1 MTSPFFPAGCAILTE
16 QNKEQRVIVTI
27 VIKRDGSEV
36 AFNQQKIIDAICA
49 AMNSTE
55 KKIDMDVAQKVADK
69 VTARISKLEKV
80 DIEHIQD
87 EVQSALMNSR
97 RKDAAEAY
105 IGYREIRTL
114 KRRERSSLD
123 KKVMGLLELTNEEVL
138 KENSN
143 KDGATI
149 PTQRDLL
156 AGIMAKDF
164 AQTYMIP
171 KRVVEAHNSG
181 SLHFHDQDYSPYFP
195 IYNCMLIDLKGML
208 ENGFKLGNAQIETP
222 RSITTAT
229 AITAQI
235 IAQVASHIYGGNTI
249 NEIDKILA
257 PYVAKSFAKHYK
269 NGLEW
274 LYELDGAAIAGLDI
288 SYENTKL
295 HERYPK
301 CFDYAKK
308 LTEKETFDAF
318 QSLEYEINTLVSANG
333 QTPFS
338 TFGFGR
344 GISWEERQIQIAIL
358 KNRIRG
364 LGKDGKTPVFPKLIF
379 ALEEG
384 VNLRP
389 GDPNYDIKE
398 LALKCST
405 LRMYPDIISVP
416 KVKAITGS
424 FKFPMGCRSFLGA
437 YEENGRELHDGRFN
451 MGVVTA
457 NLPRLAIQAK
467 GSERTFYKLLD
478 ELLEVCKEGLM
489 YRIERLRGVKA
500 KVAPILYMEGAA
512 GSRLQPEDTIDHLL
526 QNGRASISLGYIGIH
541 ETILALYGNHIFD
554 DAALRQKGLDIVRY
568 LSEKTAEWKNET
580 GYGFSLYSTPAE
592 SLCYRFC
599 KLDEQRFGVL
609 EGITD
614 KGYYTNSF
622 HLDVAKK
629 VTPFEKI
636 EFEKAYPVHA
646 SGGFITYCE
655 FDSLVQNPEA
665 LEAVWDYAY
674 ERVPYFGTNTPTD
687 KCLECGYEGEFE
699 ATNTGF
705 ECPNCGNRNPKTS
718 SVIRRCCGYLSE
730 PSQRPFN
737 AGKQREVL
745 ARVKHM

>member
-1 MTSPFFPAGCAILTE
+1 M
-16 QNKEQRVIVTI
+16 IVTL

-36 AFNQQKIIDAICA
+36 AFDLQKIIDAICA
-49 AMNSTE
+49 AMEATE
-55 KKIDMDVAQKVADK
+55 KKVDMAIAKQVAVQVTNDISTAD
-69 VTARISKLEKV
+69 KV

-87 EVQSALMNSR
+87 LVQHHLMNSPR
-97 RKDAAEAY
+97 QDVAEAY

-114 KRRERSSLD
+114 KRRERSDLD
-123 KKVMGLLELTNEEVL
+123 KKVQGLLDQTNEEVL

-156 AGIMAKDF
+156 AGITAKDF
-164 AQTYMIP
+164 AQTYMMP
-171 KRVVEAHNSG
+171 KRVVEAHNRG
-181 SLHFHDQDYSPYFP
+181 SIHFHDQDYSPYFP
-195 IYNCMLIDLKGML
+195 IYNCMLIDLKEML

-222 RSITTAT
+222 KSITTAT

-249 NEIDKILA
+249 NEIDIILA
-257 PYVAKSFAKHYK
+257 PYVAQSFRKHFK
-269 NGLEW
+269 TGLEW
-274 LYELDGAAIAGLDI
+274 LYPELEQSIANEDI
-288 SYENTKL
+288 NYENEALRLT
-295 HERYPK
+295 YPRA
-301 CFDYAKK
+301 FEYAVK

-344 GISWEERQIQIAIL
+344 GLSWTERQIQIAIL

-379 ALEEG
+379 AMEEG

-389 GDPNYDIKE
+389 EDPNYDIKK

-416 KVKAITGS
+416 KVKEITGS
-424 FKFPMGCRSFLGA
+424 FKFPMGCRSFLGV
-437 YEENGRELHDGRFN
+437 YEENGKELHDGRFN

-457 NLPRLAIQAK
+457 NLPRLAIQAQ
-467 GSERTFYKLLD
+467 GSEAKFYELLD
-478 ELLEVCKEGLM
+478 DVLDISREALM
-489 YRIERLRGVKA
+489 FRIERLKGVKA

-512 GSRLQPEDTIDHLL
+512 GSRLHPEDTIDHLL
-526 QNGRASISLGYIGIH
+526 ENGRASISLGYIGIH
-541 ETILALYGNHIFD
+541 ETIRALYGKAIFED
-554 DAALRQKGLDIVRY
+554 ETLREKGLNIVKY
-568 LSEKTAEWKNET
+568 LSQKTEQWKNET

-599 KLDEQRFGVL
+599 ALDEKEYGEIEDV
-609 EGITD
+609 TS

-622 HLDVAKK
+622 HLDVNQKA
-629 VTPFEKI
+629 TPFEKI
-636 EFEKAYPVHA
+636 EFEKQYPVYA
-646 SGGFITYCE
+646 NGGFITYCE
-655 FDSLVQNPEA
+655 FDSLVKNPEA
-665 LEAVWDYAY
+665 LESVWDYAY

-687 KCLECGYEGEFE
+687 KCLECGFEGEFE
-699 ATNTGF
+699 ATNLGF
-705 ECPNCGNRNPKTS
+705 KCPNCNNSNPKTS

-737 AGKQREVL
+737 AGKQKEVL
-745 ARVKHM
+745 SRVKHM

>member
-1 MTSPFFPAGCAILTE
+1 ML
-16 QNKEQRVIVTI
+16 

-49 AMNSTE
+49 AMNHTE
-55 KKIDMDVAQKVADK
+55 KKVDLELAHKLAEK
-69 VTARISKLEKV
+69 VTHKISKLDKV

-97 RKDAAEAY
+97 RKDVAEAY
-105 IGYREIRTL
+105 IGYREVRTL

-123 KKVMGLLELTNEEVL
+123 RKVLGLLELTNEEVL

-171 KRVVEAHNSG
+171 KHVVEAHNSG
-181 SLHFHDQDYSPYFP
+181 DMHFHDQDYSPYFP

-222 RSITTAT
+222 KSITTAT

-257 PYVAKSFAKHYK
+257 PYVLESFKKHYHK
-269 NGLEW
+269 GLEW
-274 LYELDGAAIAGLDI
+274 LYMLDESEINELDVCW
-288 SYENTKL
+288 ENNEL
-295 HERYPK
+295 HEKYPR
-301 CFDYAKK
+301 CLEYAKK

-344 GISWEERQIQIAIL
+344 GLSWAERQIQISIL
-358 KNRIRG
+358 QNRIRG
-364 LGKDGKTPVFPKLIF
+364 LGRDGKTAIFPKLIF
-379 ALEEG
+379 AIEDG
-384 VNLRP
+384 VNLKQ
-389 GDPNYDIKE
+389 GDPNYDIKQ

-416 KVKAITGS
+416 KVEEITGS
-424 FKFPMGCRSFLGA
+424 FKFPMGCRSFLGV
-437 YEENGRELHDGRFN
+437 YEENGELLHDGRFN

-457 NLPRLAIQAK
+457 NLPRIAIRAQ
-467 GSERTFYKLLD
+467 GSEEKFYRLLD
-478 ELLEVCKEGLM
+478 ELLETCKEGLL
-489 YRIERLRGVKA
+489 YRIERLKGVKA

-512 GSRLQPEDTIDHLL
+512 GSRLQAEETIDHLL
-526 QNGRASISLGYIGIH
+526 EDGRASISLGYIGIH
-541 ETILALYGNHIFD
+541 ETMMALYGKSIFED
-554 DAALRQKGLDIVRY
+554 DVLRAKGLQMVKY
-568 LSEKTAEWKNET
+568 LSQRTAEWKEET

-599 KLDEQRFGVL
+599 KLDEEKFGVIS
-609 EGITD
+609 GVTD

-622 HLDVAKK
+622 HLDVNKK
-629 VTPFEKI
+629 ATPFEKI
-636 EFEKAYPVHA
+636 EFEKEYPQHA
-646 SGGFITYCE
+646 NGGFITYCE

-699 ATNTGF
+699 ATNSGF
-705 ECPNCGNRNPKTS
+705 QCPNCGNGNPKTS

-737 AGKQREVL
+737 AGKQKEVL
-745 ARVKHM
+745 SRVKHM

>member
-1 MTSPFFPAGCAILTE
+1 ML
-16 QNKEQRVIVTI
+16 

-55 KKIDMDVAQKVADK
+55 KKVDLELAHKLTDK
-69 VTARISKLEKV
+69 VTHKISKLDKV

-97 RKDAAEAY
+97 RKDVAEAY
-105 IGYREIRTL
+105 IGYREVRTL

-123 KKVMGLLELTNEEVL
+123 RKVLGLLELTNEEVL

-181 SLHFHDQDYSPYFP
+181 DLHFHDQDYSPYFP

-222 RSITTAT
+222 KSITTAT

-257 PYVAKSFAKHYK
+257 PYVLESFKKHYRR
-269 NGLEW
+269 GLEW
-274 LYELDGAAIAGLDI
+274 LYLLDESEISELDI
-288 SYENTKL
+288 SWENEEL
-295 HERYPK
+295 HEKYAR
-301 CFDYAKK
+301 CLDYAKR

-344 GISWEERQIQIAIL
+344 GLSWAERQIQISIL
-358 KNRIRG
+358 QNRIRG
-364 LGKDGKTPVFPKLIF
+364 LGRDGKTAIFPKLIF
-379 ALEEG
+379 AIEDG
-384 VNLRP
+384 VNLKP
-389 GDPNYDIKE
+389 SDPNYDIKQ

-416 KVKAITGS
+416 KVKEITGS
-424 FKFPMGCRSFLGA
+424 FKFPMGCRSFLGE
-437 YEENGRELHDGRFN
+437 YEENGELLHDGRFN

-457 NLPRLAIQAK
+457 NLPRIAIRAQ
-467 GSERTFYKLLD
+467 GSEEKFYRLLD
-478 ELLEVCKEGLM
+478 ELLEACKEGLL
-489 YRIERLRGVKA
+489 YRIERLKGVKA

-512 GSRLQPEDTIDHLL
+512 GSRLQAEDTIDHLL
-526 QNGRASISLGYIGIH
+526 ENGRASISLGYIGIH
-541 ETILALYGNHIFD
+541 ETMMALYGKSIFED
-554 DAALRQKGLDIVRY
+554 EVLRAKGLQIVEY
-568 LSEKTAEWKNET
+568 LSRKTAEWKEET

-599 KLDEQRFGVL
+599 KLDEKKFGVNP
-609 EGITD
+609 GVTD

-622 HLDVAKK
+622 HLDVNKK

-636 EFEKAYPVHA
+636 EFERVYPQYA
-646 SGGFITYCE
+646 NGGFITYCE
-655 FDSLVQNPEA
+655 FDSLVHNPEA

-687 KCLECGYEGEFE
+687 KCLECGYEGEFG
-699 ATNTGF
+699 ATNSGF
-705 ECPNCGNRNPKTS
+705 QCPNCGNSNPKTS

-737 AGKQREVL
+737 AGKQKEVL
-745 ARVKHM
+745 SRVKHM

>member
-1 MTSPFFPAGCAILTE
+1 ML
-16 QNKEQRVIVTI
+16 

-36 AFNQQKIIDAICA
+36 AFNQQKIIDAIRA

-55 KKIDMDVAQKVADK
+55 KKVDLELAHNLADK
-69 VTARISKLEKV
+69 VTRKISKLDKV

-97 RKDAAEAY
+97 RKDVAEAY
-105 IGYREIRTL
+105 IGYREVRTL

-123 KKVMGLLELTNEEVL
+123 RKVLGLLELTNEEVL

-181 SLHFHDQDYSPYFP
+181 DLHFHDQDYSPYFP

-222 RSITTAT
+222 KSITTAT

-257 PYVAKSFAKHYK
+257 PYVLESFKKHYRR
-269 NGLEW
+269 GLEW
-274 LYELDGAAIAGLDI
+274 LYMLDESEISKLDI
-288 SYENTKL
+288 SWENEEL
-295 HERYPK
+295 HEKYAR
-301 CFDYAKK
+301 CLDYAKR

-344 GISWEERQIQIAIL
+344 GLSWAERQIQISIL
-358 KNRIRG
+358 QNRIRG
-364 LGKDGKTPVFPKLIF
+364 LGRDGKTAIFPKLIF
-379 ALEEG
+379 AIEDG
-384 VNLRP
+384 VNLKP
-389 GDPNYDIKE
+389 SDPNYDIKQ

-416 KVKAITGS
+416 KVKEITGS
-424 FKFPMGCRSFLGA
+424 FKFPMGCRSFLGE
-437 YEENGRELHDGRFN
+437 YEENGELLHDGRFN

-457 NLPRLAIQAK
+457 NLPRIAIRAQ
-467 GSERTFYKLLD
+467 GSEEKFYRLLD
-478 ELLEVCKEGLM
+478 ELLEACKEGLL
-489 YRIERLRGVKA
+489 YRIERLKGVKA

-512 GSRLQPEDTIDHLL
+512 GSRLQAEDTIDHLL
-526 QNGRASISLGYIGIH
+526 ENGRASISLGYIGIH
-541 ETILALYGNHIFD
+541 ETMMALYGKSIFD
-554 DAALRQKGLDIVRY
+554 DEVLRAKGLQIVEY
-568 LSEKTAEWKNET
+568 LSRKTAEWKEET

-599 KLDEQRFGVL
+599 KLDEEKFGV
-609 EGITD
+609 IPSVTD

-622 HLDVAKK
+622 HLDVNKK

-636 EFEKAYPVHA
+636 EFERVYPQYA
-646 SGGFITYCE
+646 NGGFITYCE
-655 FDSLVQNPEA
+655 FDSLVNNPEA

-687 KCLECGYEGEFE
+687 KCLECGYEGEFG
-699 ATNTGF
+699 ATNSGF
-705 ECPNCGNRNPKTS
+705 QCPNCGNSNPKTS

-737 AGKQREVL
+737 AGKQKEVL
-745 ARVKHM
+745 SRVKHM

>member
-1 MTSPFFPAGCAILTE
+1 ML
-16 QNKEQRVIVTI
+16 

-55 KKIDMDVAQKVADK
+55 KKVDLELAHNLADK
-69 VTARISKLEKV
+69 VTRKISKLDKV

-97 RKDAAEAY
+97 RKDVAEAY
-105 IGYREIRTL
+105 IGYREVRTL

-123 KKVMGLLELTNEEVL
+123 RKVLGLLELTNEEVL

-181 SLHFHDQDYSPYFP
+181 DLHFHDQDYSPYFP

-222 RSITTAT
+222 KSITTAT

-257 PYVAKSFAKHYK
+257 PYVLESFKKHYRR
-269 NGLEW
+269 GLEW
-274 LYELDGAAIAGLDI
+274 LYMLDESEISELDI
-288 SYENTKL
+288 SWENEEL
-295 HERYPK
+295 HEKYAR
-301 CFDYAKK
+301 CLDYAKR

-344 GISWEERQIQIAIL
+344 GLSWAERQIQISIL
-358 KNRIRG
+358 QNRIRG
-364 LGKDGKTPVFPKLIF
+364 LGRDGKTAIFPKLIF
-379 ALEEG
+379 AIEDG
-384 VNLRP
+384 VNLKP
-389 GDPNYDIKE
+389 SDPNYDIKQ

-416 KVKAITGS
+416 KVKEITGS
-424 FKFPMGCRSFLGA
+424 FKFPMGCRSFLGE
-437 YEENGRELHDGRFN
+437 YEENGELLHDGRFN

-457 NLPRLAIQAK
+457 NLPRIAIRAQ
-467 GSERTFYKLLD
+467 GSEEKFYRLLD
-478 ELLEVCKEGLM
+478 ELLEACKEGLL
-489 YRIERLRGVKA
+489 YRIERLKGVKA

-512 GSRLQPEDTIDHLL
+512 GSRLQAEDTIDHLL
-526 QNGRASISLGYIGIH
+526 ENGRASISLGYIGIH
-541 ETILALYGNHIFD
+541 ETMMALYGRSIFED
-554 DAALRQKGLDIVRY
+554 EVLRAKGLQIVKY
-568 LSEKTAEWKNET
+568 LSRKTAEWKEET

-599 KLDEQRFGVL
+599 KLDEEEFGVIA
-609 EGITD
+609 GVTD

-622 HLDVAKK
+622 HLDVNKK

-636 EFEKAYPVHA
+636 EFEQVYPQYA
-646 SGGFITYCE
+646 NGGFITYCE
-655 FDSLVQNPEA
+655 FDSLVHNPEA

-699 ATNTGF
+699 ATNSGF
-705 ECPNCGNRNPKTS
+705 QCPNCGNSNPKTS

-737 AGKQREVL
+737 VGKQKEVL
-745 ARVKHM
+745 SRVKHM

>member
-1 MTSPFFPAGCAILTE
+1 M
-16 QNKEQRVIVTI
+16 I

-49 AMNSTE
+49 AMNST
-55 KKIDMDVAQKVADK
+55 KKKGDSELAQKIADK
-69 VTARISKLEKV
+69 VTRKISKLEKV

-105 IGYREIRTL
+105 IGYREVRTL

-123 KKVMGLLELTNEEVL
+123 KKVLGLLELTNEEVL

-181 SLHFHDQDYSPYFP
+181 DLHFHDQDYSPYFP

-208 ENGFKLGNAQIETP
+208 KNGFKLGNAQIETP
-222 RSITTAT
+222 KSITTAT

-249 NEIDKILA
+249 NEIDVILA
-257 PYVAKSFAKHYK
+257 PYVLESFKKHYRK
-269 NGLEW
+269 GLEW
-274 LYELDGAAIAGLDI
+274 LYMLESDEIQALDI
-288 SYENTKL
+288 SWENEGL
-295 HERYPK
+295 HKQYPR
-301 CFDYAKK
+301 CFEYAKN
-308 LTEKETFDAF
+308 LTEKETYDAF

-344 GISWEERQIQIAIL
+344 GLSWAERQIQIAIL
-358 KNRIRG
+358 QNRIRG
-364 LGKDGKTPVFPKLIF
+364 LGRDGKTAIFPKLIF
-379 ALEEG
+379 GLEEG
-384 VNLRP
+384 VNLKP
-389 GDPNYDIKE
+389 GDPNYDIKQ

-416 KVKAITGS
+416 KVKEITGS
-424 FKFPMGCRSFLGA
+424 FKFPMGCRSFLGR
-437 YEENGRELHDGRFN
+437 YEENGEEMHDGRFN

-457 NLPRLAIQAK
+457 NLPRIAIKAN
-467 GSERTFYKLLD
+467 GSEETFYRLLD

-489 YRIERLRGVKA
+489 YRIERLKGVKA

-526 QNGRASISLGYIGIH
+526 ENGRASISLGYIGIH
-541 ETILALYGNHIFD
+541 ETMMSLYGTCLFD
-554 DAALRQKGLDIVRY
+554 DEELRKKGVQIVRY
-568 LSEKTAEWKNET
+568 LSDKAEQWKQET

-599 KLDEQRFGVL
+599 KLDEERFGRM
-609 EGITD
+609 EGVTD

-622 HLDVAKK
+622 HLDVNKK

-636 EFEKAYPVHA
+636 EFEKDYPKYA
-646 SGGFITYCE
+646 NGGFITYCE
-655 FDSLVQNPEA
+655 FDSLINNPEA

-687 KCLECGYEGEFE
+687 KCLECGFEGEFE

-705 ECPNCGNRNPKTS
+705 ECPNCGNANPKTS

-737 AGKQREVL
+737 AGKQKEVL
-745 ARVKHM
+745 SRVKHM

>member
-1 MTSPFFPAGCAILTE
+1 
-16 QNKEQRVIVTI
+16 VIVTL

-36 AFNQQKIIDAICA
+36 AFNQQKIIDAICK
-49 AMNSTE
+49 AMDRTE
-55 KKIDMDVAQKVADK
+55 KKIDLDIARRISDK
-69 VTARISKLEKV
+69 VTHKISKFEKI

-87 EVQSALMNSR
+87 EVQSALMNSS
-97 RKDAAEAY
+97 RKDAAEEY

-114 KRRERSSLD
+114 KRRERGSLD
-123 KKVMGLLELTNEEVL
+123 KKVQGLLDLTNEEVL

-171 KRVVEAHNSG
+171 KRVVEAHNQG
-181 SLHFHDQDYSPYFP
+181 HLHFHDQDYSPYFP

-222 RSITTAT
+222 KSITTAT

-249 NEIDKILA
+249 NEIDVILA
-257 PYVAKSFAKHYK
+257 PYVERSYKKHYR
-269 NGLEW
+269 NGLHW
-274 LYELDGAAIAGLDI
+274 LYMLDSSTIDILDI
-288 SYENTKL
+288 SYDNQEL
-295 HERYPK
+295 HAQYPR
-301 CFDYAKK
+301 CFDYAEK

-344 GISWEERQIQIAIL
+344 GTSWAERQIQIAIL

-379 ALEEG
+379 GIEEG
-384 VNLRP
+384 VNLKP
-389 GDPNYDIKE
+389 QDPNYDIKK

-416 KVKAITGS
+416 KVKEITGS
-424 FKFPMGCRSFLGA
+424 FKFPMGCRSFLGV
-437 YEENGRELHDGRFN
+437 YEENGQAIHDGRFN

-457 NLPRLAIQAK
+457 NLPRIAIRAQ
-467 GSERTFYKLLD
+467 GSEEVFYSLLD
-478 ELLEVCKEGLM
+478 ELLDTCKEGLM
-489 YRIERLRGVKA
+489 YRVQRLKGVKA

-526 QNGRASISLGYIGIH
+526 ENGRASISLGYIGIH
-541 ETILALYGNHIFD
+541 ETILSLYGKQLFD
-554 DAALRQKGLDIVRY
+554 DLALRQKGLDIVKY
-568 LSEKTAEWKNET
+568 MSAKTEQWKNET

-599 KLDEQRFGVL
+599 KLDEEQFGVI

-622 HLDVAKK
+622 HLDVNKK

-636 EFEKAYPVHA
+636 GFEKEYPLHA
-646 SGGFITYCE
+646 NGGFITYCE
-655 FDSLVQNPEA
+655 FDSLVKNPEA
-665 LEAVWDYAY
+665 LEAVWDFAY
-674 ERVPYFGTNTPTD
+674 ENIPYFGTNTPTD
-687 KCLECGYEGEFE
+687 KCLECGFEGEFE
-699 ATNTGF
+699 ASNTGF

-737 AGKQREVL
+737 AGKQKEVL
-745 ARVKHM
+745 SRVKHM

>member
-1 MTSPFFPAGCAILTE
+1 ML
-16 QNKEQRVIVTI
+16 

-55 KKIDMDVAQKVADK
+55 KKVDLELAHNLADK
-69 VTARISKLEKV
+69 VTRKISKLDKV

-97 RKDAAEAY
+97 RKDVAEAY
-105 IGYREIRTL
+105 IGYREVRTL

-123 KKVMGLLELTNEEVL
+123 RKVLGLLELTNEEVL

-171 KRVVEAHNSG
+171 KLVVEAHNSG
-181 SLHFHDQDYSPYFP
+181 DLHFHDQDYSPYFP

-222 RSITTAT
+222 KSITTAT

-257 PYVAKSFAKHYK
+257 PYVLESFKKHYRR
-269 NGLEW
+269 GLEW
-274 LYELDGAAIAGLDI
+274 LYMVDESEISELDI
-288 SYENTKL
+288 SWENEEL
-295 HERYPK
+295 HEKYPR
-301 CFDYAKK
+301 CLDYAKR

-344 GISWEERQIQIAIL
+344 GLSWAERQIQISIL
-358 KNRIRG
+358 QNRIRG
-364 LGKDGKTPVFPKLIF
+364 LGRDGKTAIFPKLIF
-379 ALEEG
+379 AIEDG
-384 VNLRP
+384 VNLKP
-389 GDPNYDIKE
+389 SDPNYDIKQ

-416 KVKAITGS
+416 KVKEITGS
-424 FKFPMGCRSFLGA
+424 FKFPMGCRSFLGE
-437 YEENGRELHDGRFN
+437 YEENGELLHDGRFN

-457 NLPRLAIQAK
+457 NLPRIAIRAQ
-467 GSERTFYKLLD
+467 GSEEKFYRLLD
-478 ELLEVCKEGLM
+478 ELLEACKEGLL
-489 YRIERLRGVKA
+489 YRIERLKGVKA

-512 GSRLQPEDTIDHLL
+512 GSRLQAEDTIDHLL
-526 QNGRASISLGYIGIH
+526 ENGRASISLGYIGIH
-541 ETILALYGNHIFD
+541 ETMMALYGKSIFED
-554 DAALRQKGLDIVRY
+554 EVLPAKGLQIVKY
-568 LSEKTAEWKNET
+568 LSRKTAEWKEET

-599 KLDEQRFGVL
+599 KLDEEKFGVIP
-609 EGITD
+609 GVTD

-622 HLDVAKK
+622 HLDVNKK

-636 EFEKAYPVHA
+636 EFEQVYPQYA
-646 SGGFITYCE
+646 NGGFITYCE
-655 FDSLVQNPEA
+655 FDSLVHNPEA

-699 ATNTGF
+699 ATNSGF
-705 ECPNCGNRNPKTS
+705 KCPNCGNSNPKTS

-737 AGKQREVL
+737 VGKQKEVL
-745 ARVKHM
+745 SRVKHM

>member
-1 MTSPFFPAGCAILTE
+1 ML
-16 QNKEQRVIVTI
+16 

-49 AMNSTE
+49 AMNNTE
-55 KKIDMDVAQKVADK
+55 KKISMDVALKVSEK
-69 VTARISKLEKV
+69 VKRRISKLEKV

-97 RKDAAEAY
+97 RKDVAEAY

-123 KKVMGLLELTNEEVL
+123 KKVLGLLELTNEEVL

-171 KRVVEAHNSG
+171 KSVVEAHNSG
-181 SLHFHDQDYSPYFP
+181 ALHFHDQDYSPYFP

-222 RSITTAT
+222 KSITTAT

-249 NEIDKILA
+249 NEIDIILA
-257 PYVAKSFAKHYK
+257 PYVLQSFRKHYIT
-269 NGLEW
+269 GLEW
-274 LYELDGAAIAGLDI
+274 LYSLEASVIDKLDI
-288 SYENTKL
+288 SLDNEEL
-295 HERYPK
+295 HARYPQ
-301 CFDYAKK
+301 CLEYAKK

-344 GISWEERQIQIAIL
+344 GLSWAERQIQIAIL

-364 LGKDGKTPVFPKLIF
+364 LGRDGKTAIFPKLIF
-379 ALEEG
+379 GMEEG
-384 VNLRP
+384 VNLKP
-389 GDPNYDIKE
+389 EDPNYDIKQ
-398 LALKCST
+398 LALRCST

-416 KVKAITGS
+416 KVKEITGS
-424 FKFPMGCRSFLGA
+424 FKFPMGCRSFLGV
-437 YEENGRELHDGRFN
+437 YEEDGEELHDGRFN

-457 NLPRLAIQAK
+457 NLPRIAIKAN
-467 GSERTFYKLLD
+467 GSEQAFYRLLD
-478 ELLEVCKEGLM
+478 ELLAVCREGLM
-489 YRIERLRGVKA
+489 YRIERLKGVKA
-500 KVAPILYMEGAA
+500 KVAPILYIEGAA
-512 GSRLQPEDTIDHLL
+512 GSRLQPEDTIDRLL
-526 QNGRASISLGYIGIH
+526 ENGRASISLGYIGIH
-541 ETILALYGNHIFD
+541 ETVLALYGKSIFD
-554 DAALRQKGLDIVRY
+554 TCELRQKGLELVKY
-568 LSEKTAEWKNET
+568 MSGKAEQWKKES

-599 KLDEQRFGVL
+599 KLDEEQFGTIQGV
-609 EGITD
+609 TD

-622 HLDVAKK
+622 HLDVNKQ
-629 VTPFEKI
+629 VTPFQKI
-636 EFEKAYPVHA
+636 EFEQEYPRYA

-687 KCLECGYEGEFE
+687 KCLECGFEGEFE
-699 ATNTGF
+699 STNTGF
-705 ECPNCGNRNPKTS
+705 QCPNCGNANPKTS

-737 AGKQREVL
+737 AGKQKEVH

>member
-1 MTSPFFPAGCAILTE
+1 MNLML
-16 QNKEQRVIVTI
+16 

-55 KKIDMDVAQKVADK
+55 KKEDMELAHKLADK
-69 VTARISKLEKV
+69 VTRKITKLEKV

-97 RKDAAEAY
+97 RKDVAEAY
-105 IGYREIRTL
+105 IGYREVRNL

-123 KKVMGLLELTNEEVL
+123 KKVLGLLELTNEEVL

-171 KRVVEAHNSG
+171 KRVVEAHNKG
-181 SLHFHDQDYSPYFP
+181 DLHFHDQDYSPYFP

-222 RSITTAT
+222 KSITTAT

-249 NEIDKILA
+249 NEIDIILA
-257 PYVAKSFAKHYK
+257 PYVLESFKKHYRR
-269 NGLEW
+269 GLEW
-274 LYELDGAAIAGLDI
+274 LYMLDVSEIEELDI
-288 SYENTKL
+288 SWENAEL
-295 HERYPK
+295 HEKYPR
-301 CFDYAKK
+301 CLEYAKK

-344 GISWEERQIQIAIL
+344 GQSWAERQIQISIL
-358 KNRIRG
+358 QNRIRG
-364 LGKDGKTPVFPKLIF
+364 LGRDGKTAIFPKLIF
-379 ALEEG
+379 AMEDG

-389 GDPNYDIKE
+389 GDPNYDIKQ

-405 LRMYPDIISVP
+405 LRMYPDVISVP
-416 KVKAITGS
+416 KVEEITGS
-424 FKFPMGCRSFLGA
+424 FKFPMGCRSFLGV
-437 YEENGRELHDGRFN
+437 YVENGKELHDGRFN

-457 NLPRLAIQAK
+457 NLPRIAIRAK
-467 GSERTFYKLLD
+467 GSEEQFYRLLD
-478 ELLEVCKEGLM
+478 ELLEVCKEGLL
-489 YRIERLRGVKA
+489 YRIERLKGVKA

-512 GSRLQPEDTIDHLL
+512 GSRLQAEDTIDHLL
-526 QNGRASISLGYIGIH
+526 ENGRASISLGYIGIH
-541 ETILALYGNHIFD
+541 ETMMALYGKSLFED
-554 DAALRQKGLDIVRY
+554 EELRRKGLQIVQY
-568 LSEKTAEWKNET
+568 LSAKTAQWKEET

-599 KLDEQRFGVL
+599 KLDEEKFGVIP
-609 EGITD
+609 GVTD

-622 HLDVAKK
+622 HLDVNKK

-636 EFEKAYPVHA
+636 EFEQPYPKYA
-646 SGGFITYCE
+646 NGGFITYCE
-655 FDSLVQNPEA
+655 FDSLVNNPEA

-687 KCLECGYEGEFE
+687 KCLECGYEGEFA
-699 ATNTGF
+699 ATNNGF
-705 ECPNCGNRNPKTS
+705 QCPNCGNRNPKTS

-737 AGKQREVL
+737 VGKQKEVL
-745 ARVKHM
+745 SRVKHM

>member
-1 MTSPFFPAGCAILTE
+1 M
-16 QNKEQRVIVTI
+16 I

-49 AMNSTE
+49 AMNST
-55 KKIDMDVAQKVADK
+55 KKKVDSELAQKISDK
-69 VTARISKLEKV
+69 VTRKISKLEKV

-105 IGYREIRTL
+105 IGYREVRTL

-123 KKVMGLLELTNEEVL
+123 KKVLGLLELTNEEVL

-181 SLHFHDQDYSPYFP
+181 DLHFHDQDYSPYFP

-222 RSITTAT
+222 KSITTAT

-249 NEIDKILA
+249 NEIDVILA
-257 PYVAKSFAKHYK
+257 PYVFESFKKHYRK
-269 NGLEW
+269 GLEW
-274 LYELDGAAIAGLDI
+274 LYMLEEEEIEASDV
-288 SYENTKL
+288 SWENNDL
-295 HERYPK
+295 HKKYPR
-301 CFDYAKK
+301 CFEYAKK
-308 LTEKETFDAF
+308 LTEKETYDAF

-344 GISWEERQIQIAIL
+344 GLSWAERQIQIAIL
-358 KNRIRG
+358 QNRIRG
-364 LGKDGKTPVFPKLIF
+364 LGRDGKTAIFPKLIF
-379 ALEEG
+379 GLEEG
-384 VNLRP
+384 VNLKP
-389 GDPNYDIKE
+389 GDPNYDIKQ

-416 KVKAITGS
+416 KVKEITGS
-424 FKFPMGCRSFLGA
+424 FKFPMGCRSFLGR
-437 YEENGRELHDGRFN
+437 YEENGEELHDGRFN

-457 NLPRLAIQAK
+457 NLPRIAVKAN
-467 GSERTFYKLLD
+467 GSEATFYRLLD
-478 ELLEVCKEGLM
+478 ELLEVCREGLM
-489 YRIERLRGVKA
+489 YRIERLKGVKA

-526 QNGRASISLGYIGIH
+526 KNGRASISLGYIGIH
-541 ETILALYGNHIFD
+541 ETMMALYGTCLFD
-554 DAALRQKGLDIVRY
+554 DEELRKKGLQIVQH
-568 LSEKTAEWKNET
+568 LSQKAEQWKEET

-599 KLDEQRFGVL
+599 RLDEEKFGHMDGV
-609 EGITD
+609 TD

-622 HLDVAKK
+622 HLDVNKK
-629 VTPFEKI
+629 VTPFEKV
-636 EFEKAYPVHA
+636 EFEKDYPQYA
-646 SGGFITYCE
+646 NGGFITYCE
-655 FDSLVQNPEA
+655 FDSLVNNPEA

-687 KCLECGYEGEFE
+687 KCLECGFEGEFE

-705 ECPNCGNRNPKTS
+705 ECPNCSNSNPKTS

-737 AGKQREVL
+737 AGKQKEVL
-745 ARVKHM
+745 SRVKHM

>member
-1 MTSPFFPAGCAILTE
+1 M
-16 QNKEQRVIVTI
+16 IV
-27 VIKRDGSEV
+27 VKRDGSEV
-36 AFNQQKIIDAICA
+36 AFNRQKIVDAICA

-55 KKIDMDVAQKVADK
+55 RKIDMNVAQTVTDK
-69 VTARISKLEKV
+69 VMRKISKLEKI

-114 KRRERSSLD
+114 KRRERSHLD
-123 KKVMGLLELTNEEVL
+123 KKVLGLLELTNEEVL

-181 SLHFHDQDYSPYFP
+181 DLHFHDQDYSPYFP

-222 RSITTAT
+222 KSITTAT

-249 NEIDKILA
+249 NEIDVILA
-257 PYVAKSFAKHYK
+257 PYVLQSFKKHYK

-274 LYELDGAAIAGLDI
+274 LYGLEAEETGSLEIALDNEELHR
-288 SYENTKL
+288 K
-295 HERYPK
+295 YPR
-301 CFDYAKK
+301 CLEYAKK
-308 LTEKETFDAF
+308 LTEKETYDAF

-344 GISWEERQIQIAIL
+344 GTSWAERQIQIAIL

-364 LGKDGKTPVFPKLIF
+364 LGRDGKTAIFPKLIF
-379 ALEEG
+379 GLEEG

-389 GDPNYDIKE
+389 EDPNYDIKK

-416 KVKAITGS
+416 KVKEVTGS
-424 FKFPMGCRSFLGA
+424 FKFPMGCRSFLGV
-437 YEENGRELHDGRFN
+437 YEENGRNLHDGRFN

-457 NLPRLAIQAK
+457 NLPRLAIRAK
-467 GSERTFYKLLD
+467 RSEETFYRLLD
-478 ELLEVCKEGLM
+478 ELLDVCKESLM

-512 GSRLQPEDTIDHLL
+512 GSRLNSEDTIDHLL
-526 QNGRASISLGYIGIH
+526 ENGRASISLGYIGIH
-541 ETILALYGNHIFD
+541 ETIMALYGREIFD
-554 DAALRQKGLDIVRY
+554 DPELRAKGLQIVKY
-568 LSEKTAEWKNET
+568 LSDKAAEWKKET

-599 KLDEQRFGVL
+599 KIDEEKFGKIQGV
-609 EGITD
+609 TD

-622 HLDVAKK
+622 HLDVNKK

-636 EFEKAYPVHA
+636 DFEKNYPTYA
-646 SGGFITYCE
+646 NGGFITYCE
-655 FDSLVQNPEA
+655 FDSLVNNPEA

-687 KCLECGYEGEFE
+687 KCLECGFEGEFE
-699 ATNTGF
+699 AKSTGF
-705 ECPNCGNRNPKTS
+705 ECPNCGNSNPKTS

-737 AGKQREVL
+737 AGKQKEVL
-745 ARVKHM
+745 SRVKHM

>member
-1 MTSPFFPAGCAILTE
+1 M
-16 QNKEQRVIVTI
+16 I

-49 AMNSTE
+49 AMIST
-55 KKIDMDVAQKVADK
+55 KKKGDSELAQKIADK
-69 VTARISKLEKV
+69 VTRKISKLEKV

-105 IGYREIRTL
+105 IGYREVRTL

-123 KKVMGLLELTNEEVL
+123 KKVLGLLELTNEEVL

-181 SLHFHDQDYSPYFP
+181 DLHFHDQDYSPYFP

-222 RSITTAT
+222 KSITTAT

-249 NEIDKILA
+249 NEIDRILA
-257 PYVAKSFAKHYK
+257 PYVFESFKKHYRK
-269 NGLEW
+269 GLEW
-274 LYELDGAAIAGLDI
+274 LYMLENDEIEALDV
-288 SYENTKL
+288 SWENEDL
-295 HERYPK
+295 HKKYPR
-301 CFDYAKK
+301 CLEYAKS
-308 LTEKETFDAF
+308 LTEKETYDAF

-344 GISWEERQIQIAIL
+344 GLSWAERQIQIAIL
-358 KNRIRG
+358 QNRIRG
-364 LGKDGKTPVFPKLIF
+364 LGRDGKTAIFPKLIF
-379 ALEEG
+379 GLEEG
-384 VNLRP
+384 VNLKP
-389 GDPNYDIKE
+389 EDPNYDIKQ

-416 KVKAITGS
+416 KVKEITGS
-424 FKFPMGCRSFLGA
+424 FKFPMGCRSFLGR
-437 YEENGRELHDGRFN
+437 YEENGEELHDGRFN
-451 MGVVTA
+451 LGVVTA
-457 NLPRLAIQAK
+457 NLPRIAVKAN
-467 GSERTFYKLLD
+467 GSEAAFYRLLD

-489 YRIERLRGVKA
+489 YRIERLKGVKA

-526 QNGRASISLGYIGIH
+526 KNGRASISLGYIGIH
-541 ETILALYGNHIFD
+541 ETMMALYETCLFD
-554 DAALRQKGLDIVRY
+554 DQKLREKGLQIVQH
-568 LSEKTAEWKNET
+568 LSKKAEQWKEET

-599 KLDEQRFGVL
+599 KLDEEKFGRVD
-609 EGITD
+609 GVTD

-622 HLDVAKK
+622 HLDVNKK

-636 EFEKAYPVHA
+636 QFEKDYPQYA

-655 FDSLVQNPEA
+655 FDSLVNNPEA

-687 KCLECGYEGEFE
+687 KCLECGFEGEFE

-705 ECPNCGNRNPKTS
+705 ECPNCGNANPKTS

-737 AGKQREVL
+737 AGKQKEVL
-745 ARVKHM
+745 SRVKHM

>member
-1 MTSPFFPAGCAILTE
+1 ML
-16 QNKEQRVIVTI
+16 

-55 KKIDMDVAQKVADK
+55 KKEDMELAHKLADK
-69 VTARISKLEKV
+69 VTRKITKLEKV

-97 RKDAAEAY
+97 RKDVAEAY
-105 IGYREIRTL
+105 IGYREVRNL

-123 KKVMGLLELTNEEVL
+123 KKVLGLLELTNEEVL

-171 KRVVEAHNSG
+171 KRVVEAHNKG
-181 SLHFHDQDYSPYFP
+181 DLHFHDQDYSPYFP

-222 RSITTAT
+222 KSITTAT

-249 NEIDKILA
+249 NEIDIILA
-257 PYVAKSFAKHYK
+257 PYVLESFKKHYRR
-269 NGLEW
+269 GLEW
-274 LYELDGAAIAGLDI
+274 LYMLDVSEIEELDI
-288 SYENTKL
+288 SWENAEL
-295 HERYPK
+295 HEKYPR
-301 CFDYAKK
+301 CLEYAKK

-344 GISWEERQIQIAIL
+344 GQSWAERQIQISIL
-358 KNRIRG
+358 QNRIRG
-364 LGKDGKTPVFPKLIF
+364 LGRDGKTAIFPKLIF
-379 ALEEG
+379 AMEDG

-389 GDPNYDIKE
+389 GDPNYDIKQ

-405 LRMYPDIISVP
+405 LRMYPDVISVP
-416 KVKAITGS
+416 KVEEITGS
-424 FKFPMGCRSFLGA
+424 FKFPMGCRSFLGV
-437 YEENGRELHDGRFN
+437 YVENGKELHDGRFN

-457 NLPRLAIQAK
+457 NLPRIAIRAK
-467 GSERTFYKLLD
+467 GSEEQFYRLLD
-478 ELLEVCKEGLM
+478 ELLEVCKEGLL
-489 YRIERLRGVKA
+489 YRIERLKGVKA

-512 GSRLQPEDTIDHLL
+512 GSRLQAEDTIDHLL
-526 QNGRASISLGYIGIH
+526 ENGRASISLGYIGIH
-541 ETILALYGNHIFD
+541 ETMMALYGKSLFED
-554 DAALRQKGLDIVRY
+554 EELRRKGLQIVQY
-568 LSEKTAEWKNET
+568 LSAKTAQWKEET

-599 KLDEQRFGVL
+599 KLDEEKFGVIP
-609 EGITD
+609 GVTD

-622 HLDVAKK
+622 HLDVNKK

-636 EFEKAYPVHA
+636 EFEQPYPKYA
-646 SGGFITYCE
+646 NGGFITYCE
-655 FDSLVQNPEA
+655 FDSLVNNPEA

-687 KCLECGYEGEFE
+687 KCLECGYEGEFA
-699 ATNTGF
+699 ATNHGF
-705 ECPNCGNRNPKTS
+705 QCPNCGNRNPKTS

-737 AGKQREVL
+737 VGKQKEVL
-745 ARVKHM
+745 SRVKHM

>member
-1 MTSPFFPAGCAILTE
+1 MIITL
-16 QNKEQRVIVTI
+16 

-36 AFNQQKIIDAICA
+36 AFNQQKIIDAICK
-49 AMNSTE
+49 AMDRTD
-55 KKIDMDVAQKVADK
+55 KHIDIDVAQRVADK
-69 VTARISKLEKV
+69 VTAKISKYEKI

-87 EVQSALMNSR
+87 EVQSALMNSS
-97 RKDAAEAY
+97 RKDAAEEY
-105 IGYREIRTL
+105 IGYREVRTL
-114 KRRERSSLD
+114 KRRERGSLD
-123 KKVMGLLELTNEEVL
+123 KKVQGLLDLTNEEVL

-171 KRVVEAHNSG
+171 KRVVEAHNHG
-181 SLHFHDQDYSPYFP
+181 NLHFHDQDYSPYFP

-222 RSITTAT
+222 KSITTAT

-249 NEIDKILA
+249 NEIDIILA
-257 PYVAKSFAKHYK
+257 PYVAHSFKKHFK

-274 LYELDGAAIAGLDI
+274 LYSVDPTVIDRLDI
-288 SYENTKL
+288 SFTNDKL
-295 HERYPK
+295 NSEYPR
-301 CFDYAKK
+301 CFDYAVK
-308 LTEKETFDAF
+308 LTEKETYDAF

-344 GISWEERQIQIAIL
+344 GLSWEERQIQIAIL

-379 ALEEG
+379 GIEEG
-384 VNLRP
+384 VNLKP
-389 GDPNYDIKE
+389 ADPNYDIKK
-398 LALKCST
+398 LALMCST

-416 KVKAITGS
+416 KVKEITGS
-424 FKFPMGCRSFLGA
+424 FKFPMGCRSFLGV
-437 YEENGRELHDGRFN
+437 YEENGQVLHDGRFN

-457 NLPRLAIQAK
+457 NLPRIAIRAE
-467 GSERTFYKLLD
+467 GSEQQFYLLLD
-478 ELLEVCKEGLM
+478 ELLDTCKEGLM
-489 YRIERLRGVKA
+489 YRIQRLKGVKA

-512 GSRLQPEDTIDHLL
+512 GSRLQPEDSIDHLL
-526 QNGRASISLGYIGIH
+526 ENGRASISLGYIGIH
-541 ETILALYGNHIFD
+541 ETILALYGRHMFD
-554 DAALRQKGLDIVRY
+554 DQLLRQKGLDIVKY
-568 LSEKTAEWKNET
+568 MSAKTEQWKNET

-599 KLDEQRFGVL
+599 KLDEEQFGVID
-609 EGITD
+609 GVTD

-622 HLDVAKK
+622 HLDVNEK

-636 EFEKAYPVHA
+636 MFEKEYPQYA
-646 SGGFITYCE
+646 NGGFITYCE
-655 FDSLVQNPEA
+655 FDSLVKNPEA

-674 ERVPYFGTNTPTD
+674 EHVPYFGTNTPTD
-687 KCLECGYEGEFE
+687 KCLVCGFEGEFE

-737 AGKQREVL
+737 AGKQKEVL
-745 ARVKHM
+745 SRVKHM

>member
-1 MTSPFFPAGCAILTE
+1 M
-16 QNKEQRVIVTI
+16 I

-49 AMNSTE
+49 AMNST
-55 KKIDMDVAQKVADK
+55 KKKGDSELAQKIADK
-69 VTARISKLEKV
+69 VTRKISKLEKV

-105 IGYREIRTL
+105 IGYREVRTL

-123 KKVMGLLELTNEEVL
+123 KKVLGLLELTNEEVL

-181 SLHFHDQDYSPYFP
+181 DLHFHDQDYSPYFP

-208 ENGFKLGNAQIETP
+208 KNGFKLGNAQIETP
-222 RSITTAT
+222 KSITTAT

-249 NEIDKILA
+249 NEIDVILA
-257 PYVAKSFAKHYK
+257 PYVLESFKKHYRK
-269 NGLEW
+269 GLQW
-274 LYELDGAAIAGLDI
+274 LYMLEGDEIEALDI
-288 SYENTKL
+288 SWENEGL
-295 HERYPK
+295 HKKYPR
-301 CFDYAKK
+301 CLEYAKN
-308 LTEKETFDAF
+308 LTEKETYDAF

-344 GISWEERQIQIAIL
+344 GVSWAERQIQIAIL
-358 KNRIRG
+358 QNRIRG
-364 LGKDGKTPVFPKLIF
+364 LGRDGKTAIFPKLIF
-379 ALEEG
+379 GLEEG
-384 VNLRP
+384 VNLKP
-389 GDPNYDIKE
+389 GDPNYDIKQ

-416 KVKAITGS
+416 KVKEITGS
-424 FKFPMGCRSFLGA
+424 FKFPMGCRSFLGR
-437 YEENGRELHDGRFN
+437 YEENGEEMHDGRFN

-457 NLPRLAIQAK
+457 NLPRIAIKAN
-467 GSERTFYKLLD
+467 GSEETFYRLLD

-489 YRIERLRGVKA
+489 YRIERLKGVKA

-526 QNGRASISLGYIGIH
+526 ENGRASISLGYIGIH
-541 ETILALYGNHIFD
+541 ETMMALYGSCLFD
-554 DAALRQKGLDIVRY
+554 DEELRKKGVQIVRY
-568 LSEKTAEWKNET
+568 LSDKAEQWKLET

-599 KLDEQRFGVL
+599 KLDEEKFGRM
-609 EGITD
+609 EGVTD

-622 HLDVAKK
+622 HLDVNKK

-636 EFEKAYPVHA
+636 QFEKDYPQYA
-646 SGGFITYCE
+646 NGGFITYCE
-655 FDSLVQNPEA
+655 FDSLVNNPEA

-687 KCLECGYEGEFE
+687 KCLECGFEGEFE

-705 ECPNCGNRNPKTS
+705 ECPNCGNANPKTS

-737 AGKQREVL
+737 AGKQKEVL
-745 ARVKHM
+745 SRVKHM

>member
-1 MTSPFFPAGCAILTE
+1 MIITL
-16 QNKEQRVIVTI
+16 

-36 AFNQQKIIDAICA
+36 PFNQQKIIDAICK
-49 AMNSTE
+49 AMDRTD
-55 KKIDMDVAQKVADK
+55 KQIDIDVAQRVADK
-69 VTARISKLEKV
+69 VTAKISKYEKI

-87 EVQSALMNSR
+87 EVQSSLMNSS
-97 RKDAAEAY
+97 RKDAAEEY

-114 KRRERSSLD
+114 KRRERGSLD
-123 KKVMGLLELTNEEVL
+123 KKVQGLLDLTNEEVL

-171 KRVVEAHNSG
+171 KRVVEAHNNG
-181 SLHFHDQDYSPYFP
+181 DLHFHDQDYSPYFP

-222 RSITTAT
+222 KSITTAT

-249 NEIDKILA
+249 NEIDVILA
-257 PYVAKSFAKHYK
+257 PYVAQSFKKHYK

-274 LYELDGAAIAGLDI
+274 LYMVDASVIDGLDI
-288 SYENTKL
+288 SYTNSTLNSE
-295 HERYPK
+295 YPR
-301 CFDYAKK
+301 CFEYAKK

-344 GISWEERQIQIAIL
+344 GLSWEERQIQIAIL

-379 ALEEG
+379 GMEAG
-384 VNLRP
+384 VNVKP
-389 GDPNYDIKE
+389 TDPNYDIKK

-416 KVKAITGS
+416 KVKEITGS
-424 FKFPMGCRSFLGA
+424 FKFPMGCRSFLGV
-437 YEENGRELHDGRFN
+437 YEENGQELHDGRFN

-457 NLPRLAIQAK
+457 NLPRIAIQAE
-467 GSERTFYKLLD
+467 GSEQQFYLLLDKLLD
-478 ELLEVCKEGLM
+478 TCKEGLM
-489 YRIERLRGVKA
+489 YRIQRLKGVKA

-512 GSRLQPEDTIDHLL
+512 GSRLQPEDSIDHLL
-526 QNGRASISLGYIGIH
+526 VNGRASISLGYIGIH
-541 ETILALYGNHIFD
+541 ETILALYGRHMFD
-554 DAALRQKGLDIVRY
+554 DHILRQKGLDIVKY
-568 LSEKTAEWKNET
+568 MSAKTEQWKNET

-599 KLDEQRFGVL
+599 KLDEEQFGVID
-609 EGITD
+609 GVTD

-622 HLDVAKK
+622 HLDVNKK

-636 EFEKAYPVHA
+636 AFEKEYPYYA

-655 FDSLVQNPEA
+655 FDSLVKNPEA

-674 ERVPYFGTNTPTD
+674 ENVPYFGTNTPTD
-687 KCLECGYEGEFE
+687 KCLVCGFEGEFE

-737 AGKQREVL
+737 AGKQKEVL
-745 ARVKHM
+745 SRVKHM

>member
-1 MTSPFFPAGCAILTE
+1 ML
-16 QNKEQRVIVTI
+16 

-55 KKIDMDVAQKVADK
+55 KKEDMELAHKLADK
-69 VTARISKLEKV
+69 VTRKITKLEKV

-97 RKDAAEAY
+97 RKDVAEAY
-105 IGYREIRTL
+105 IGYREVRNL

-123 KKVMGLLELTNEEVL
+123 KKVLGLLELTNEEVL

-171 KRVVEAHNSG
+171 KRVVEAHNKG
-181 SLHFHDQDYSPYFP
+181 DLHFHDQDYSPYFP

-222 RSITTAT
+222 KSITTAT

-249 NEIDKILA
+249 NEIDIILA
-257 PYVAKSFAKHYK
+257 PYVLESFKKHYRR
-269 NGLEW
+269 GLEW
-274 LYELDGAAIAGLDI
+274 LYMLDVSEIEELDI
-288 SYENTKL
+288 SWENAEL
-295 HERYPK
+295 HEKYPR
-301 CFDYAKK
+301 CLEYAKK

-344 GISWEERQIQIAIL
+344 GQSWAERQIQISIL
-358 KNRIRG
+358 QNRIRG
-364 LGKDGKTPVFPKLIF
+364 LGRDGKTAIFPKLIF
-379 ALEEG
+379 AMEDG

-389 GDPNYDIKE
+389 GDPNYDIKQ

-405 LRMYPDIISVP
+405 LRMYPDVISVP
-416 KVKAITGS
+416 KVEEITGS
-424 FKFPMGCRSFLGA
+424 FKFPMGCRSFLGV
-437 YEENGRELHDGRFN
+437 YVENGKELHDGRFN

-457 NLPRLAIQAK
+457 NLPRIAIRAK
-467 GSERTFYKLLD
+467 GSEEQFYRLLD
-478 ELLEVCKEGLM
+478 ELLEVCKEGLL
-489 YRIERLRGVKA
+489 YRIERLKGVKA

-512 GSRLQPEDTIDHLL
+512 GSRLQAEDTIDHLL
-526 QNGRASISLGYIGIH
+526 ENGRASISLGYIGIH
-541 ETILALYGNHIFD
+541 ETMMALYGKSLFED
-554 DAALRQKGLDIVRY
+554 EELRRKGLQIVQY
-568 LSEKTAEWKNET
+568 LSAKTAQWKEET

-599 KLDEQRFGVL
+599 KLDEEKFGVIP
-609 EGITD
+609 GVTD

-622 HLDVAKK
+622 HLDVNKK

-636 EFEKAYPVHA
+636 EFEQPYPKYA
-646 SGGFITYCE
+646 NGGFITYCE
-655 FDSLVQNPEA
+655 FDSLVNNPEA

-687 KCLECGYEGEFE
+687 KCLECGYEGEFA
-699 ATNTGF
+699 ATNNGF
-705 ECPNCGNRNPKTS
+705 QCPNCGNRNPKTS

-737 AGKQREVL
+737 VGKQKEVL
-745 ARVKHM
+745 SRVKHM

>member
-1 MTSPFFPAGCAILTE
+1 ML
-16 QNKEQRVIVTI
+16 

-55 KKIDMDVAQKVADK
+55 KKEDMELAHKLADK
-69 VTARISKLEKV
+69 VTRKITKLEKV

-97 RKDAAEAY
+97 RKDVAEAY
-105 IGYREIRTL
+105 IGYREVRNL

-123 KKVMGLLELTNEEVL
+123 KKVLGLLELTNEEVL

-171 KRVVEAHNSG
+171 KRVVEAHNNG
-181 SLHFHDQDYSPYFP
+181 DLHFHDQDYSPYFP

-222 RSITTAT
+222 KSITTAT

-249 NEIDKILA
+249 NEIDIILA
-257 PYVAKSFAKHYK
+257 PYVLESFKKHYRR
-269 NGLEW
+269 GLEW
-274 LYELDGAAIAGLDI
+274 LYMLDVSEIEGLDI
-288 SYENTKL
+288 SWENAEL
-295 HERYPK
+295 HEKYPR
-301 CFDYAKK
+301 CLEYAKK

-344 GISWEERQIQIAIL
+344 GQSWAERQIQISIL
-358 KNRIRG
+358 QNRIRG
-364 LGKDGKTPVFPKLIF
+364 LGRDGKTAIFPKLIF
-379 ALEEG
+379 AMEDG

-389 GDPNYDIKE
+389 GDPNYDIKQ

-405 LRMYPDIISVP
+405 LRMYPDVISVP
-416 KVKAITGS
+416 KVEEITGS
-424 FKFPMGCRSFLGA
+424 FKFPMGCRSFLGV
-437 YEENGRELHDGRFN
+437 YEENGKELHDGRFN

-457 NLPRLAIQAK
+457 NLPRIAIRAK
-467 GSERTFYKLLD
+467 GSEEQFYRLLD
-478 ELLEVCKEGLM
+478 ELLEECKEGLL
-489 YRIERLRGVKA
+489 YRIERLKGVKA

-512 GSRLQPEDTIDHLL
+512 GSRLQAEDTIDHLL
-526 QNGRASISLGYIGIH
+526 ENGRASISLGYIGIH
-541 ETILALYGNHIFD
+541 ETMMALYGKSLFED
-554 DAALRQKGLDIVRY
+554 EELRRKGLQIVQY
-568 LSEKTAEWKNET
+568 LSAKTAQWKEET

-599 KLDEQRFGVL
+599 KLDEEKFGVIP
-609 EGITD
+609 GVTD

-622 HLDVAKK
+622 HLDVNKK

-636 EFEKAYPVHA
+636 EFEQPYPKYA
-646 SGGFITYCE
+646 NGGFITYCE
-655 FDSLVQNPEA
+655 FDSLVNNPEA

-687 KCLECGYEGEFE
+687 KCLECGYEGEFA
-699 ATNTGF
+699 ATNNGF
-705 ECPNCGNRNPKTS
+705 QCPNCGNRNPKTS

-737 AGKQREVL
+737 VGKQKEVL
-745 ARVKHM
+745 SRVKHM

>member
-1 MTSPFFPAGCAILTE
+1 ML
-16 QNKEQRVIVTI
+16 

-55 KKIDMDVAQKVADK
+55 KKVDMELAHKLADK
-69 VTARISKLEKV
+69 VTRKITKLEKV

-97 RKDAAEAY
+97 RKDVAEAY
-105 IGYREIRTL
+105 IGYREVRNL

-123 KKVMGLLELTNEEVL
+123 KKVLGLLELTNEEVL

-171 KRVVEAHNSG
+171 KRVVEAHNNG
-181 SLHFHDQDYSPYFP
+181 DLHFHDQDYSPYFP

-222 RSITTAT
+222 KSITTAT

-249 NEIDKILA
+249 NEIDIILA
-257 PYVAKSFAKHYK
+257 PYVLESFKKHYRR
-269 NGLEW
+269 GLEW
-274 LYELDGAAIAGLDI
+274 LYMLDVSEIEALDI
-288 SYENTKL
+288 SWENAEL
-295 HERYPK
+295 HEKYPR
-301 CFDYAKK
+301 CLEYAKK

-344 GISWEERQIQIAIL
+344 GLSWAERQIQISIL
-358 KNRIRG
+358 QNRIRG
-364 LGKDGKTPVFPKLIF
+364 LGRDGKTAIFPKLIF
-379 ALEEG
+379 AMEDG
-384 VNLRP
+384 VNLQP
-389 GDPNYDIKE
+389 GDPNYDIKQ

-405 LRMYPDIISVP
+405 LRMYPDVISVP
-416 KVKAITGS
+416 KVEEITGS
-424 FKFPMGCRSFLGA
+424 FKFPMGCRSFLGV
-437 YEENGRELHDGRFN
+437 YEENRKQLHDGRFN

-457 NLPRLAIQAK
+457 NLPRIAIRAK
-467 GSERTFYKLLD
+467 GSEEQFYRLLD
-478 ELLEVCKEGLM
+478 ELLEDCKEGLL
-489 YRIERLRGVKA
+489 YRIERLKGVKA

-512 GSRLQPEDTIDHLL
+512 GSRLQAEDTIDHLL
-526 QNGRASISLGYIGIH
+526 ENGRASISLGYIGIH
-541 ETILALYGNHIFD
+541 ETMMALYGKSLFED
-554 DAALRQKGLDIVRY
+554 EELRRKGLQIVQY
-568 LSEKTAEWKNET
+568 LSAKTAQWKEET

-599 KLDEQRFGVL
+599 KLDEEKFGVIP
-609 EGITD
+609 GVTD

-622 HLDVAKK
+622 HLDVNKK

-636 EFEKAYPVHA
+636 EFEQPYPKYA
-646 SGGFITYCE
+646 NGGFITYCE
-655 FDSLVQNPEA
+655 FDSLVNNPEA

-687 KCLECGYEGEFE
+687 KCLECGYEGEFA
-699 ATNTGF
+699 ATNNGF
-705 ECPNCGNRNPKTS
+705 QCPNCGNRNPKTS

-737 AGKQREVL
+737 VGKQKEVL
-745 ARVKHM
+745 SRVKHM

>member
-1 MTSPFFPAGCAILTE
+1 ML
-16 QNKEQRVIVTI
+16 

-49 AMNSTE
+49 AMNNTE
-55 KKIDMDVAQKVADK
+55 KKVDLELAHKLADK
-69 VTARISKLEKV
+69 VTHKISKLDKV

-97 RKDAAEAY
+97 RKDVAEAY
-105 IGYREIRTL
+105 IAYREVRTL

-123 KKVMGLLELTNEEVL
+123 RKVLGLLELTNEEVL

-181 SLHFHDQDYSPYFP
+181 DLHFHDQDYSPYFP

-222 RSITTAT
+222 KSITTAT

-257 PYVAKSFAKHYK
+257 PYVLESFKKHYRK
-269 NGLEW
+269 GLEW
-274 LYELDGAAIAGLDI
+274 LYMLEESEINELDI
-288 SYENTKL
+288 SWENEKL
-295 HERYPK
+295 HEKYPR
-301 CFDYAKK
+301 CLDYAKK

-344 GISWEERQIQIAIL
+344 GLSWAERQIQISIL
-358 KNRIRG
+358 QNRIRG
-364 LGKDGKTPVFPKLIF
+364 LGRDGKTAIFPKLIF
-379 ALEEG
+379 AIEDG
-384 VNLRP
+384 VNLKP
-389 GDPNYDIKE
+389 SDPNYDIKQ

-416 KVKAITGS
+416 KVKEITGS
-424 FKFPMGCRSFLGA
+424 FKFPMGCRSFLGV
-437 YEENGRELHDGRFN
+437 YEENGELLHDGRFN

-457 NLPRLAIQAK
+457 NLPRIAIRAQ
-467 GSERTFYKLLD
+467 GSEEKFYRLLD
-478 ELLEVCKEGLM
+478 ELLEACKEGLL
-489 YRIERLRGVKA
+489 YRIERLKGVKA

-512 GSRLQPEDTIDHLL
+512 GSRLHAEDTIDHLL
-526 QNGRASISLGYIGIH
+526 ENGRASISLGYIGIH
-541 ETILALYGNHIFD
+541 ETMMALYGRSIFED
-554 DAALRQKGLDIVRY
+554 EVLRAKGLEIVKY
-568 LSEKTAEWKNET
+568 LSRKTAEWKEET

-599 KLDEQRFGVL
+599 KLDEENFGVIP
-609 EGITD
+609 GVTD

-622 HLDVAKK
+622 HLDVNKK

-636 EFEKAYPVHA
+636 EFERVYPQHA
-646 SGGFITYCE
+646 NGGFITYCE
-655 FDSLVQNPEA
+655 FDSLVNNPEA

-699 ATNTGF
+699 ATNSGF
-705 ECPNCGNRNPKTS
+705 KCPNCGNSNPKTS

-737 AGKQREVL
+737 VGKQKEVL
-745 ARVKHM
+745 SRVKHM

>member
-1 MTSPFFPAGCAILTE
+1 ML
-16 QNKEQRVIVTI
+16 

-55 KKIDMDVAQKVADK
+55 KKVDLELAHNLADK
-69 VTARISKLEKV
+69 VTRKISKLDKV

-97 RKDAAEAY
+97 RKDVAEAY
-105 IGYREIRTL
+105 IGYREVRTL

-123 KKVMGLLELTNEEVL
+123 RKVLGLLELTNEEVL

-181 SLHFHDQDYSPYFP
+181 DLHFHDQDYSPYFP

-222 RSITTAT
+222 KSITTAT

-257 PYVAKSFAKHYK
+257 PYVLESFNKHYRR
-269 NGLEW
+269 GLEW
-274 LYELDGAAIAGLDI
+274 LYMLDESEISELDI
-288 SYENTKL
+288 SWENEEL
-295 HERYPK
+295 HEKYAR
-301 CFDYAKK
+301 CLDYAKR

-344 GISWEERQIQIAIL
+344 GLSWAERQIQISIL
-358 KNRIRG
+358 QNRIRG
-364 LGKDGKTPVFPKLIF
+364 LGRDGKTAIFPKLIF
-379 ALEEG
+379 AIEDG
-384 VNLRP
+384 VNLKP
-389 GDPNYDIKE
+389 SDPNYDIKQ

-416 KVKAITGS
+416 KVKEITGS
-424 FKFPMGCRSFLGA
+424 FKFPMGCRSFLGE
-437 YEENGRELHDGRFN
+437 YEENGELLHDGRFN

-457 NLPRLAIQAK
+457 NLPRIAIRAQ
-467 GSERTFYKLLD
+467 GSEEKFYRLLD
-478 ELLEVCKEGLM
+478 ELLEACKEGLL
-489 YRIERLRGVKA
+489 YRIERLKGVKA

-512 GSRLQPEDTIDHLL
+512 GSRLQAEDTIDHLL
-526 QNGRASISLGYIGIH
+526 ENGRASISLGYIGIH
-541 ETILALYGNHIFD
+541 ETMMALYGRSIFED
-554 DAALRQKGLDIVRY
+554 EVLRAKGLQIVKY
-568 LSEKTAEWKNET
+568 LSRKTAEWKEET

-599 KLDEQRFGVL
+599 KLDEEEFGVIA
-609 EGITD
+609 GVTD

-622 HLDVAKK
+622 HLDVNKK

-636 EFEKAYPVHA
+636 EFEQVYPQYA
-646 SGGFITYCE
+646 NGGFITYCE
-655 FDSLVQNPEA
+655 FDSLVHNPEA

-699 ATNTGF
+699 ATNSGF
-705 ECPNCGNRNPKTS
+705 QCPNCGNSNPKTS

-737 AGKQREVL
+737 VGKQKEVL
-745 ARVKHM
+745 SRVKHM

>member
-1 MTSPFFPAGCAILTE
+1 ML
-16 QNKEQRVIVTI
+16 

-49 AMNSTE
+49 AMNHTE
-55 KKIDMDVAQKVADK
+55 KKVDLELAHKLADK
-69 VTARISKLEKV
+69 VTHKISKLDKV

-97 RKDAAEAY
+97 RKDVAEAY
-105 IGYREIRTL
+105 IGYREVRTL

-123 KKVMGLLELTNEEVL
+123 RKVLGLLELTNEEVL

-171 KRVVEAHNSG
+171 KHVVEAHNSG
-181 SLHFHDQDYSPYFP
+181 DMHFHDQDYSPYFP

-222 RSITTAT
+222 KSITTAT

-257 PYVAKSFAKHYK
+257 PYVLESFKKHYHR
-269 NGLEW
+269 GLEW
-274 LYELDGAAIAGLDI
+274 LYMLDESEISELDI
-288 SYENTKL
+288 SWENEEL
-295 HERYPK
+295 HKKYPR
-301 CFDYAKK
+301 CLDYAKK

-344 GISWEERQIQIAIL
+344 GLSWAERQIQISIL
-358 KNRIRG
+358 QNRIRG
-364 LGKDGKTPVFPKLIF
+364 LGRDGKTAIFPKLIF
-379 ALEEG
+379 AIEDG
-384 VNLRP
+384 VNLKP
-389 GDPNYDIKE
+389 SDPNYDIKQ

-416 KVKAITGS
+416 KVKEITGS
-424 FKFPMGCRSFLGA
+424 FKFPMGCRSFLGV
-437 YEENGRELHDGRFN
+437 YEENGKLLHDGRFN

-457 NLPRLAIQAK
+457 NLPRIAIRAQ
-467 GSERTFYKLLD
+467 GSEEKFFRLLD
-478 ELLEVCKEGLM
+478 ELLETCKESLF
-489 YRIERLRGVKA
+489 YRIERLKGVKA

-512 GSRLQPEDTIDHLL
+512 GSRLQAEDTIDHLL
-526 QNGRASISLGYIGIH
+526 ENGRASISLGYIGIH
-541 ETILALYGNHIFD
+541 ETMMALYGKSLFED
-554 DAALRQKGLDIVRY
+554 DTLRAKGLQIVKY
-568 LSEKTAEWKNET
+568 LSQKVAEWKEET

-599 KLDEQRFGVL
+599 KLDEEKFGVIP
-609 EGITD
+609 GVTD

-622 HLDVAKK
+622 HLDVNKK

-636 EFEKAYPVHA
+636 EFEKEYPQHA
-646 SGGFITYCE
+646 NGGFITYCE
-655 FDSLVQNPEA
+655 FDSLVHNPEA

-699 ATNTGF
+699 ATNSGF
-705 ECPNCGNRNPKTS
+705 QCPNCGNSNPKTS

-737 AGKQREVL
+737 AGKQKEVL
-745 ARVKHM
+745 SRVKHM

>member
-1 MTSPFFPAGCAILTE
+1 ML
-16 QNKEQRVIVTI
+16 

-55 KKIDMDVAQKVADK
+55 KKVDLELAHNLADK
-69 VTARISKLEKV
+69 VTRKISKLDKV

-97 RKDAAEAY
+97 RKDVAEAY
-105 IGYREIRTL
+105 IGYREVRTL

-123 KKVMGLLELTNEEVL
+123 RKVLGLLELTNEEVL

-181 SLHFHDQDYSPYFP
+181 DLHFHDQDYSPYFP

-222 RSITTAT
+222 KSITTAT

-257 PYVAKSFAKHYK
+257 PYVLESFKKHYRR
-269 NGLEW
+269 GLEW
-274 LYELDGAAIAGLDI
+274 LYMLDESEISELDI
-288 SYENTKL
+288 SWENEEM
-295 HERYPK
+295 HEKYAR
-301 CFDYAKK
+301 CLDYAKR

-344 GISWEERQIQIAIL
+344 GLSWAERQIQISIL
-358 KNRIRG
+358 QNRIRG
-364 LGKDGKTPVFPKLIF
+364 LGRDGKTAIFPKLIF
-379 ALEEG
+379 AIEDG
-384 VNLRP
+384 VNLKP
-389 GDPNYDIKE
+389 SDPNYDIKQ

-416 KVKAITGS
+416 KVKEITGS
-424 FKFPMGCRSFLGA
+424 FKFPMGCRSFLGE
-437 YEENGRELHDGRFN
+437 YEENGELLHDGRFN

-457 NLPRLAIQAK
+457 NLPRIAIRAQ
-467 GSERTFYKLLD
+467 GSEQKFYRLLD
-478 ELLEVCKEGLM
+478 ELLEACKEGLL
-489 YRIERLRGVKA
+489 YRIERLKGVKA

-512 GSRLQPEDTIDHLL
+512 GSRLQAEDTIDHLL
-526 QNGRASISLGYIGIH
+526 ENGRASISLGYIGIH
-541 ETILALYGNHIFD
+541 ETMMALYGRSIFED
-554 DAALRQKGLDIVRY
+554 EVLRAKGLQIVKY
-568 LSEKTAEWKNET
+568 LSRKTAEWKEET

-599 KLDEQRFGVL
+599 KLDEEKFGVIP
-609 EGITD
+609 GVTD

-622 HLDVAKK
+622 HLDVNKK

-636 EFEKAYPVHA
+636 EFEKEYPQHA
-646 SGGFITYCE
+646 NGGFITYCE
-655 FDSLVQNPEA
+655 FDSLVHNPEA

-699 ATNTGF
+699 ATNSGF
-705 ECPNCGNRNPKTS
+705 QCPNCGNSNPKTS

-737 AGKQREVL
+737 AGKQKEVL
-745 ARVKHM
+745 SRVKHM

>member
-1 MTSPFFPAGCAILTE
+1 M
-16 QNKEQRVIVTI
+16 I

-36 AFNQQKIIDAICA
+36 AFDQQKIIDAICA

-55 KKIDMDVAQKVADK
+55 RKIDMDVAQKVADK
-69 VTARISKLEKV
+69 VTRKISRQDKI

-87 EVQSALMNSR
+87 EVQVALMNSR

-105 IGYREIRTL
+105 IGYREVRTL
-114 KRRERSSLD
+114 KRRERSNLD
-123 KKVMGLLELTNEEVL
+123 KKVLGLLELTNEEVL

-171 KRVVEAHNSG
+171 KRVVEAHNNG
-181 SLHFHDQDYSPYFP
+181 DIHFHDQDYSPYFP
-195 IYNCMLIDLKGML
+195 IYNCMLIDLQGML

-222 RSITTAT
+222 KSITTAT

-249 NEIDKILA
+249 NEIDRILA
-257 PYVAKSFAKHYK
+257 PYVLQSFKKHYK

-274 LYELDGAAIAGLDI
+274 LYDLEAGDAKALDI
-288 SYENTKL
+288 SLENEEL
-295 HERYPK
+295 HRKYPR
-301 CFDYAKK
+301 CLEYAKK
-308 LTEKETFDAF
+308 LTEKETYDAF

-344 GISWEERQIQIAIL
+344 GTTWAERQIQIAIL

-364 LGKDGKTPVFPKLIF
+364 LGRDGKTAIFPKLIF
-379 ALEEG
+379 GLEEG

-389 GDPNYDIKE
+389 EDPNYDIKK

-416 KVKAITGS
+416 KVKEVTGS
-424 FKFPMGCRSFLGA
+424 FKFPMGCRSFLGV
-437 YEENGRELHDGRFN
+437 YEEKGQELHDGRFN

-457 NLPRLAIQAK
+457 NLPRLAIRAK
-467 GSERTFYKLLD
+467 GSETLFYQMLD
-478 ELLEVCKEGLM
+478 ELLEVCKESLM
-489 YRIERLRGVKA
+489 YRIKRLRGVKA

-512 GSRLQPEDTIDHLL
+512 GSRLSPEDSIDHLL
-526 QNGRASISLGYIGIH
+526 ENGRASISLGYIGIH
-541 ETILALYGNHIFD
+541 ETILALYGREIFD
-554 DAALRQKGLDIVRY
+554 EQELREKGLGIVQY
-568 LSEKTAEWKNET
+568 MSEKAAEWKEKT

-599 KLDEQRFGVL
+599 KLDEAKFGSIQGV
-609 EGITD
+609 TD

-622 HLDVAKK
+622 HLDVNKK

-636 EFEKAYPVHA
+636 DFEKDYPVYA
-646 SGGFITYCE
+646 NGGFITYCE
-655 FDSLVQNPEA
+655 FDSLVKNPEA

-687 KCLECGYEGEFE
+687 KCLECGFEGEFE
-699 ATNTGF
+699 ATNSGF
-705 ECPNCGNRNPKTS
+705 ECPNCGNSDPKTS

-737 AGKQREVL
+737 AGKQKEVL
-745 ARVKHM
+745 ARVKHNR

>member
-1 MTSPFFPAGCAILTE
+1 M
-16 QNKEQRVIVTI
+16 IVTL

-36 AFNQQKIIDAICA
+36 PFNQQKIIDAICA
-49 AMNSTE
+49 AMNCTD

-69 VTARISKLEKV
+69 VTVKISKLHRI

-87 EVQSALMNSR
+87 EVQSALMNSK
-97 RKDAAEAY
+97 RKDAAEEY

-123 KKVMGLLELTNEEVL
+123 KKVQGLLDLTNEEVL

-171 KRVVEAHNSG
+171 KRVVEAHNNG

-222 RSITTAT
+222 KSITTAT

-249 NEIDKILA
+249 NEIDIILA
-257 PYVAKSFAKHYK
+257 PYVAQSFIKHFKTGLQWLYSMNRTDIDALDIFYENQQLKETYPNCFEYAKH
-269 NGLEW
+269 
-274 LYELDGAAIAGLDI
+274 
-288 SYENTKL
+288 
-295 HERYPK
+295 
-301 CFDYAKK
+301 

-344 GISWEERQIQIAIL
+344 GLSWEERQIQIAIL

-379 ALEEG
+379 GMEEG
-384 VNLRP
+384 VNLKP
-389 GDPNYDIKE
+389 EDPNYDIKQ

-416 KVKAITGS
+416 KVKEITGS

-437 YEENGRELHDGRFN
+437 YEEDGQALHDGRFN

-457 NLPRLAIQAK
+457 NLPRIAIRAK
-467 GSERTFYKLLD
+467 GSEKTFYRLLD
-478 ELLEVCKEGLM
+478 ELLETCKEGLM
-489 YRIERLRGVKA
+489 FRVNRLKGVKA

-512 GSRLQPEDTIDHLL
+512 GSRLQPEDSIDHLL
-526 QNGRASISLGYIGIH
+526 ENGRASISLGYIGIH
-541 ETILALYGNHIFD
+541 ETILSLYGQHIFD
-554 DAALRQKGLDIVRY
+554 DEKLRQKGLDIVKY
-568 LSEKTAEWKNET
+568 LSAKATAWKNET

-599 KLDEQRFGVL
+599 KLDEEQFGVIA
-609 EGITD
+609 GITD

-622 HLDVAKK
+622 HLDVNKK

-636 EFEKAYPVHA
+636 ELEKDYPQHA
-646 SGGFITYCE
+646 NGGFITYCE
-655 FDSLVQNPEA
+655 FDSLVKNPEA

-674 ERVPYFGTNTPTD
+674 ERLPYFGTNTPTD
-687 KCLECGYEGEFE
+687 KCLECGFEGEFE

-705 ECPNCGNRNPKTS
+705 KCPNCDNSNPKTS

-737 AGKQREVL
+737 AGKQKEVL
-745 ARVKHM
+745 SRVKHM

>member
-1 MTSPFFPAGCAILTE
+1 MIITL
-16 QNKEQRVIVTI
+16 

-36 AFNQQKIIDAICA
+36 AFDQQKIIDAICK
-49 AMNSTE
+49 AMDRTD
-55 KKIDMDVAQKVADK
+55 KQIDIDVAQRVAAK
-69 VTARISKLEKV
+69 VTAKISKFEKI

-87 EVQSALMNSR
+87 EVQSALMNSK
-97 RKDAAEAY
+97 RKDAAEEY
-105 IGYREIRTL
+105 IGYREVRTL
-114 KRRERSSLD
+114 KRRERGSLD
-123 KKVMGLLELTNEEVL
+123 KKVQGLLDLTNEEVL

-171 KRVVEAHNSG
+171 PRVVEAHNNG
-181 SLHFHDQDYSPYFP
+181 NLHFHDQDYSPYFP

-222 RSITTAT
+222 KSITTAT

-249 NEIDKILA
+249 NEIDIILA
-257 PYVAKSFAKHYK
+257 PYVMQSFKKHFK

-274 LYELDGAAIAGLDI
+274 LYMVDANVIDGLDI
-288 SYENTKL
+288 SYNNDTL
-295 HERYPK
+295 NSQYPR

-344 GISWEERQIQIAIL
+344 GLSWEERQIQIAIL

-379 ALEEG
+379 GIEEG
-384 VNLRP
+384 VNLKP
-389 GDPNYDIKE
+389 ADPNYDIKK

-416 KVKAITGS
+416 KVKEITGS

-437 YEENGRELHDGRFN
+437 YEENGQEIHDGRFN
-451 MGVVTA
+451 IGVVTA
-457 NLPRLAIQAK
+457 NLPRIAIKAK
-467 GSERTFYKLLD
+467 GSEQQFYLLLD
-478 ELLEVCKEGLM
+478 ELLDTCKEALM
-489 YRIERLRGVKA
+489 YRIQRLKGVKA
-500 KVAPILYMEGAA
+500 KVAPILYMEGAS
-512 GSRLQPEDTIDHLL
+512 GSRLQPEDSIDHLL
-526 QNGRASISLGYIGIH
+526 ENGRASISLGYIGVH
-541 ETILALYGNHIFD
+541 ETILALYGRHMFD
-554 DAALRQKGLDIVRY
+554 DQALRQKGLDIVKY
-568 LSEKTAEWKNET
+568 MSAKTEQWKNET

-599 KLDEQRFGVL
+599 KLDEEQFGVID
-609 EGITD
+609 GVTD

-622 HLDVAKK
+622 HLDVNNK

-636 EFEKAYPVHA
+636 AFEKEYPQYA
-646 SGGFITYCE
+646 NGGFITYCE
-655 FDSLVQNPEA
+655 FDSLVKNPEA

-674 ERVPYFGTNTPTD
+674 ANVPYFGTNTPID
-687 KCLECGYEGEFE
+687 KCLQCGFEGEFE

-737 AGKQREVL
+737 EGKQKEIL
-745 ARVKHM
+745 SRVKHM